1 MGELSMELLKI
12 QIVKEVVYS
21 EGFRALDKEL
31 HRVTCGAVIKNPYV
45 NRFSDDL
52 EDLVSIGEELGALLG
67 TRAVDELDGDPHSY
81 GKAVIVGMN
90 GELEHAAALMHPR
103 LGGPLRKAV
112 GGGRAIIPSAK
123 KKGGPGT
130 SIDVPLHYKD
140 AMKVRSHFDAVEFR
154 IADAP
159 NNDEIVIVISVTN
172 GGRPH
177 PRVGGLE
184 IEDIV
189 GNDGIS

>member
-1 MGELSMELLKI
+1 MELLKI
-12 QIVKEVVYS
+12 QIVKEIVYS
-21 EGFRALDKEL
+21 EGFRVLDKEL
-31 HRVTCGAVIKNPYV
+31 NRVTCGAVIKNPYV

-52 EDLVSIGEELGALLG
+52 EDLVSIGEELGELLG
-67 TRAVDELDGDPHSY
+67 MRAVDELEGDPHSY

-90 GELEHAAALMHPR
+90 GELEHAAALMHPK

-112 GGGRAIIPSAK
+112 GGGMAIIPSAK